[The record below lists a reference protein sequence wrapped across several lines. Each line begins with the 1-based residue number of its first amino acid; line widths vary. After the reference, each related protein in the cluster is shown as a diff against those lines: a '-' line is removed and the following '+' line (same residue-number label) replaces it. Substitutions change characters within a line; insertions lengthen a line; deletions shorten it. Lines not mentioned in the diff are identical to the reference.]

1 MKALVG
7 AFNQEE
13 ALVGAFSVIVK
24 TDCETDGALYSTS
37 LDSGHS
43 RLAWLHFYAVV
54 MLCVCSGKENKKYF
68 ISISK
73 VERFC

>member
-1 MKALVG
+1 MWKSDVEPMEPYTAL
-7 AFNQEE
+7 
-13 ALVGAFSVIVK
+13 LW
-24 TDCETDGALYSTS
+24 TLRT
-37 LDSGHS
+37 
-43 RLAWLHFYAVV
+43 AWLHFYAVV